1 MRFLPVKQQKQQD
14 MQCLYKIRAQSI
26 KNRTALVNQIRGL
39 LAEYGVT
46 FSQEIQNVK
55 KKSSMKS
62 KGCKRKIIVN

>member
-55 KKSSMKS
+55 KMCTKYY
-62 KGCKRKIIVN
+62 